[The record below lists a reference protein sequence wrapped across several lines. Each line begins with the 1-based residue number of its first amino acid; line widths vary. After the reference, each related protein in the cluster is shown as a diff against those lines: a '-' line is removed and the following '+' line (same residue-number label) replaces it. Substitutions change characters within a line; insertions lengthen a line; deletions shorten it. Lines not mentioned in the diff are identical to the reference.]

1 MEVSWAGRGWVGGVG
16 SKWSERGVLALRCRG
31 IGIQRWWN
39 EDDKLKLQTVS
50 EVTYDDWLSLCNL
63 SIVQTCDLLHKA
75 FICLGDMFYIV
86 ATDYSTVA
94 TDNMTSKRIET
105 QSSPSKETSEAAR
118 LHPLLYELAL
128 QALSQSGE
136 EYDEHREEECFKRDD
151 PNANSPF
158 NKEDS
163 CFGKFLDLPED
174 NIACLQMKMI
184 YEILKRR
191 FMYENKGKMD
201 EMWTNYCSMPVCF
214 DWKEFAIVTGLKCYP
229 PSPSHVIPI
238 LTLKK
243 VPRTPKKGKGKSC
256 DPDDLMSIIGPSFK
270 NKNLIEALK
279 GKRISK
285 MHKQSLHLIC
295 LSGDEVVVS
304 GSGAAVGANKAP
316 LIAFKIKHYEYD
328 HNGYTDFSCP
338 SECSACKCQDCK
350 AKQDVVIKLLMH

>member
-1 MEVSWAGRGWVGGVG
+1 MA
-16 SKWSERGVLALRCRG
+16 
-31 IGIQRWWN
+31 
-39 EDDKLKLQTVS
+39 
-50 EVTYDDWLSLCNL
+50 
-63 SIVQTCDLLHKA
+63 
-75 FICLGDMFYIV
+75 
-86 ATDYSTVA
+86 
-94 TDNMTSKRIET
+94 SKRIET
-105 QSSPSKETSEAAR
+105 ESSPSKETSEAAR
-118 LHPLLYELAL
+118 LYPLLYELAL

-151 PNANSPF
+151 PNANSPSTE
-158 NKEDS
+158 EDS
-163 CFGKFLDLPED
+163 CFEKFLDLPKD

-201 EMWTNYCSMPVCF
+201 EVWKNYCGMPVCF
-214 DWKEFAIVTGLKCYP
+214 GWKEFAIVTGLKCYP

-256 DPDDLMSIIGPSFK
+256 DRDDMMSIIGPSFK

-279 GKRISK
+279 
-285 MHKQSLHLIC
+285 
-295 LSGDEVVVS
+295 VVVG

-338 SECSACKCQDCK
+338 SECSACKCLDCK
-350 AKQDVVIKLLMH
+350 AKQDVAIKLLMH